1 MRKFLFLAA
10 LFLSGAAAAQQVSIG
25 TSPQGTAGYSMGA
38 ALAKLLTE
46 KSTYQARVQP
56 FSGNSIALA
65 GINQGEVDLSVV
77 NEIEIVEALRGAG
90 SYQGRKQENVR
101 LAAVLYPF
109 TVAILV
115 KKDAPM
121 QSIADLKGKRMT
133 WGYTA
138 QLTLKTVVGA
148 MLANGG
154 LAEAD
159 IQPVLVPNVNRG
171 ADDFAGGKADA
182 FFYALGAAKVTETDA
197 SVGGLRALPL
207 SDAPDAVA
215 RMKKALPQGYVLEIK
230 PRPGLAGIAA
240 PTKVLAYDYV
250 LVAGKHVKDEMVFRL
265 LSAMYENKDILVS
278 SFAGFN
284 AFDPER
290 MSKRIEAEYHTGA
303 QLFMVKTAQWPPR

>member
-25 TSPQGTAGYSMGA
+25 TSPQGSAGYSMGA
-38 ALAKLLTE
+38 ALAKLMAE
-46 KSTYQARVQP
+46 KTPYQARVQP
-56 FSGNSIALA
+56 FTGNSIALA

-101 LAAVLYPF
+101 LATVLYPF

-115 KKDAPM
+115 KKDAPL

-138 QLTLKTVVGA
+138 QLTLKAVVGA
-148 MLANGG
+148 ILANGG
-154 LAEAD
+154 LAEGD

-197 SVGGLRALPL
+197 SVGGLRALAL
-207 SDAPDAVA
+207 SDAPEAVA
-215 RMKKALPQGYVLEIK
+215 RMKKALPQGYVLEVK
-230 PRPGLAGIAA
+230 PRPGLAGVAA

-250 LVAGKHVKDEMVFRL
+250 LVAGKHVKDEMVFRV
-265 LSAMYENKDILVS
+265 LSAMSENKPILAA
-278 SFAGFN
+278 SFGGFN

-290 MSKRIEAEYHTGA
+290 MSKRIEAEYHNGA
-303 QLFMVKTAQWPPR
+303 QLFMVKVGQWPPR

>member
-1 MRKFLFLAA
+1 MKRILFLAA
-10 LFLSGAAAAQQVSIG
+10 LALSASAAAQQVSIG

-38 ALAKLLTE
+38 ALAKLMAE
-46 KSTYQARVQP
+46 KTPYQARVQP
-56 FSGNSIALA
+56 FTGNSIALA
-65 GINQGEVDLSVV
+65 GINQGELDFSVV
-77 NEIEIVEALRGAG
+77 NEIEIVEALQGSG
-90 SYQGRKQENVR
+90 SYQGRRQENVR
-101 LAAVLYPF
+101 LATVLYPF
-109 TVAILV
+109 TVAIMV

-121 QSIADLKGKRMT
+121 QAIADLKGKRMT

-154 LAEAD
+154 LTEND

-197 SVGGLRALPL
+197 SVGGLRVLPL

-215 RMKKALPQGYVLEIK
+215 RMKKALPQGYVYEVH
-230 PRPGLAGIAA
+230 PRPGLAGVAA

-250 LVAGKHVKDEMVFRL
+250 LVAGKHVKDEIVFRL
-265 LSAMYENKDILVS
+265 LSAMAENKALLAA
-278 SFAGFN
+278 SFGGFN

>member
-38 ALAKLLTE
+38 ALAKLLSE

>member
-1 MRKFLFLAA
+1 MRMSLFLAA

-56 FSGNSIALA
+56 FTGNSIALA

-77 NEIEIVEALRGAG
+77 NEIEIVEALQGAG

-101 LAAVLYPF
+101 LATVLYPF

-115 KKDAPM
+115 KKDSPL
-121 QSIADLKGKRMT
+121 QGIADLKGKRMT
-133 WGYTA
+133 WGYSA

-171 ADDFAGGKADA
+171 AEDFAGGKADA

-215 RMKKALPQGYVLEIK
+215 RMKKVLPQGYVLEVK
-230 PRPGLAGIAA
+230 PRPGLAGVAA

>member
-1 MRKFLFLAA
+1 
-10 LFLSGAAAAQQVSIG
+10 
-25 TSPQGTAGYSMGA
+25 
-38 ALAKLLTE
+38 
-46 KSTYQARVQP
+46 
-56 FSGNSIALA
+56 
-65 GINQGEVDLSVV
+65 VV

-207 SDAPDAVA
+207 SDTPEAVA
-215 RMKKALPQGYVLEIK
+215 RMKKALPQGYVLEVK
-230 PRPGLAGIAA
+230 PRPGLAGVAA

>member
-1 MRKFLFLAA
+1 MKTILFLAA
-10 LFLSGAAAAQQVSIG
+10 LVLSGTAAAQQVSIG

-38 ALAKLLTE
+38 ALAKLMAE
-46 KSTYQARVQP
+46 KTPYQARVQP
-56 FSGNSIALA
+56 FTGNSIALA
-65 GINQGEVDLSVV
+65 GMNQGEVDFSVV
-77 NEIEIVEALRGAG
+77 NEIEIVEALQGSG

-121 QSIADLKGKRMT
+121 QTIADLKGKRMT

-154 LAEAD
+154 LSESD

-197 SVGGLRALPL
+197 SVGGLRVLPM

-215 RMKKALPQGYVLEIK
+215 RMKKALPQGYVYEVK
-230 PRPGLAGIAA
+230 PRPGLAGVTA

-250 LVAGKHVKDEMVFRL
+250 LVAGKHVKDEVVFRL
-265 LSAMYENKDILVS
+265 LSAMYENKAILAG
-278 SFAGFN
+278 SFGGFN

>member
-1 MRKFLFLAA
+1 MRMSLFLAA

-56 FSGNSIALA
+56 FTGNSIALA

-77 NEIEIVEALRGAG
+77 NEIEIVEALQGAG

-101 LAAVLYPF
+101 LATVLYPF

-115 KKDAPM
+115 KKDSPL
-121 QSIADLKGKRMT
+121 QGIADLKGKRMT
-133 WGYTA
+133 WGYSA

-171 ADDFAGGKADA
+171 AEDFAGGKADA

-215 RMKKALPQGYVLEIK
+215 RMKKVLPQGYVLEVK
-230 PRPGLAGIAA
+230 PRPGLAGVAA

-284 AFDPER
+284 AFNPER

>member
-1 MRKFLFLAA
+1 MRMSLFLTA

-38 ALAKLLTE
+38 ALAKLLVE
-46 KSTYQARVQP
+46 KSTFQPRVQP

-65 GINQGEVDLSVV
+65 GINRGEVDFSVV

-101 LAAVLYPF
+101 FASVLFPF

-115 KKDAPM
+115 KKDSPI
-121 QSIADLKGKRMT
+121 QGIADLKGKRMT

-138 QLTLKTVVGA
+138 QVTLKTVVGA
-148 MLANGG
+148 LLANGG
-154 LAEAD
+154 LAEGD

-197 SVGGLRALPL
+197 SVGGLRALGV
-207 SDAPDAVA
+207 SDAADAVA
-215 RMKKALPQGYVLEIK
+215 RMKKALPQGYVLEVK
-230 PRPGLAGIAA
+230 PRPGLAGVAA

-250 LVAGKHVKDEMVFRL
+250 LVAGKHVSDEVVFRL
-265 LSAMYENKDILVS
+265 LSAMYENKPILAG
-278 SFAGFN
+278 SFGGFN
-284 AFDPER
+284 AFDPGR

-303 QLFMVKTAQWPPR
+303 QLFMVKAGQWPPR

>member
-1 MRKFLFLAA
+1 MRKMLVLAA

-56 FSGNSIALA
+56 FTGNSIALA

-148 MLANGG
+148 ILANGG
-154 LAEAD
+154 LGEAD

-215 RMKKALPQGYVLEIK
+215 RMKKALPPGYVLELK

-284 AFDPER
+284 AFNPER

-303 QLFMVKTAQWPPR
+303 ELFMLKTAQWPPR

>member
-1 MRKFLFLAA
+1 MRRFLFLAA

-25 TSPQGTAGYSMGA
+25 TSPQGSAGYSMGA
-38 ALAKLLTE
+38 ALAKLMAE
-46 KSTYQARVQP
+46 KTPYQARVQP
-56 FSGNSIALA
+56 FTGNSIALA
-65 GINQGEVDLSVV
+65 GINQGEVDFSVV
-77 NEIEIVEALRGAG
+77 NEIEIVEALQGAG

-101 LAAVLYPF
+101 LATVLYPF

-207 SDAPDAVA
+207 SDAPEAVA
-215 RMKKALPQGYVLEIK
+215 RMKKALPQGYVLEVK
-230 PRPGLAGIAA
+230 PRPGLAGVAA

-290 MSKRIEAEYHTGA
+290 MSKRIEAEYHNGA
-303 QLFMVKTAQWPPR
+303 QMFMVKTAQWPPR

>member
-207 SDAPDAVA
+207 SDTPEAVA
-215 RMKKALPQGYVLEIK
+215 RMKKALPQGYVLEVK
-230 PRPGLAGIAA
+230 PRPGLAGVAA

-250 LVAGKHVKDEMVFRL
+250 LVAGKHVKDEMMFRL

>member
-207 SDAPDAVA
+207 SDTPEAVA
-215 RMKKALPQGYVLEIK
+215 RMKKALPQGYVLEVK
-230 PRPGLAGIAA
+230 PRPGLAGVAA

>member
-10 LFLSGAAAAQQVSIG
+10 LFVSGAAAAQQVSIG

-38 ALAKLLTE
+38 ALAKLMAE
-46 KSTYQARVQP
+46 KTPYQARVQP

-65 GINQGEVDLSVV
+65 GINQGELDFTVA
-77 NEIEIVEALRGAG
+77 NEVEMVEALKGAG
-90 SYQGRKQENVR
+90 AYQGRKQENVR

-115 KKDAPM
+115 KKDSPM

-138 QLTLKTVVGA
+138 QVTLKTVVGA

-154 LAEAD
+154 LGEGD
-159 IQPVLVPNVNRG
+159 IQPVLVPNVVRG

-182 FFYALGAAKVTETDA
+182 FFFVLGAAKVTETDA

-207 SDAPDAVA
+207 SDAPEAVA
-215 RMKKALPQGYVLEIK
+215 RMKKVLPEGYVFEVK
-230 PRPGLAGIAA
+230 PRPGLAGVAV

-250 LVAGKHVKDEMVFRL
+250 LVAGKHVKDEMVFRV
-265 LSAMYENKDILVS
+265 LSAMSENKPILAA
-278 SFAGFN
+278 SFGGFN

-290 MSKRIEAEYHTGA
+290 MSKRIEAEYHNGA

>member
-207 SDAPDAVA
+207 SDAPEAVA
-215 RMKKALPQGYVLEIK
+215 RMKKALPQGYVLEVK
-230 PRPGLAGIAA
+230 PRPGLAGVAA

>member
-25 TSPQGTAGYSMGA
+25 TSPQGSAGYSMGA
-38 ALAKLLTE
+38 ALAKLMAE
-46 KSTYQARVQP
+46 KTPYQARVQP

-65 GINQGEVDLSVV
+65 GINQGEVDFSVV
-77 NEIEIVEALRGAG
+77 NEIEIVEALQGAG

-101 LAAVLYPF
+101 LATVLYPF

>member
-1 MRKFLFLAA
+1 MKTILALAA
-10 LFLSGAAAAQQVSIG
+10 VLFAGAAGAQQISIG
-25 TSPQGTAGYSMGA
+25 TSPQATAGYAMGSA
-38 ALAKLLTE
+38 IAKLMADKMAL
-46 KSTYQARVQP
+46 QARVQP
-56 FSGNSIALA
+56 FTGNSLALA
-65 GINQGEVDLSVV
+65 GMNRGEIDVSVA
-77 NEIEIVEALRGAG
+77 NEVEIVEALSGAG
-90 SYQGRKQENVR
+90 AYQGRKQENVR

-207 SDAPDAVA
+207 SDTPEAVA
-215 RMKKALPQGYVLEIK
+215 RMKKALPQGYVLEVK
-230 PRPGLAGIAA
+230 PRPGLAGVAA

-290 MSKRIEAEYHTGA
+290 MSKRIEAEYHNGA
-303 QLFMVKTAQWPPR
+303 QMFMVKTAQWPPR

>member
-1 MRKFLFLAA
+1 MRKTLFLAA

-56 FSGNSIALA
+56 FTGNSIALA

-215 RMKKALPQGYVLEIK
+215 RMKKALPPGYVLEVK

>member
-1 MRKFLFLAA
+1 MRMLLFLTA

-38 ALAKLLTE
+38 ALAKLLVE
-46 KSTYQARVQP
+46 KSTFQARVQP

-65 GINQGEVDLSVV
+65 GVNQGEVDLSVV
-77 NEIEIVEALRGAG
+77 NEIEIVEALQGAG

-101 LAAVLYPF
+101 FASVLFPF

-115 KKDAPM
+115 KKDSPI
-121 QSIADLKGKRMT
+121 QGIADLKGKRMT
-133 WGYTA
+133 WGYSA
-138 QLTLKTVVGA
+138 QVTLKTVVGA
-148 MLANGG
+148 LLANGG
-154 LAEAD
+154 LAEGD

-171 ADDFAGGKADA
+171 AEDFAGGKADA

-197 SVGGLRALPL
+197 SVGGLRALAV
-207 SDAPDAVA
+207 SDAADAVA
-215 RMKKALPQGYVLEIK
+215 RMKKALPQGYVLEVK
-230 PRPGLAGIAA
+230 PRPGLAGVAA

-250 LVAGKHVKDEMVFRL
+250 LVAGKHVSDEVVFRL
-265 LSAMYENKDILVS
+265 LSAMYENKPILAG
-278 SFAGFN
+278 SFGGFN

-303 QLFMVKTAQWPPR
+303 QAFMVKAGQWPPR

>member
-1 MRKFLFLAA
+1 MRGILFLAA
-10 LFLSGAAAAQQVSIG
+10 LVLSGTAAAQQVSIG

-38 ALAKLLTE
+38 ALAKLMAE
-46 KSTYQARVQP
+46 KTPYQARVQP
-56 FSGNSIALA
+56 FTGNSIALA
-65 GINQGEVDLSVV
+65 GMNQGEVDFSVV
-77 NEIEIVEALRGAG
+77 NEIEIVEALQGSG

-121 QSIADLKGKRMT
+121 QTIADLKGKRMT

-154 LAEAD
+154 LAESD

-197 SVGGLRALPL
+197 SVGGVRVLPM

-215 RMKKALPQGYVLEIK
+215 RMKKALPQGYVYEVK
-230 PRPGLAGIAA
+230 PRPGLAGVSA

-250 LVAGKHVKDEMVFRL
+250 LVAGKHVKDEIVFRL
-265 LSAMYENKDILVS
+265 LSAMYENKPILAG
-278 SFAGFN
+278 SFGGFN
-284 AFDPER
+284 AFDPAR
-290 MSKRIEAEYHTGA
+290 MAKPMEAEYHAGA
-303 QLFMVKTAQWPPR
+303 QMFLIKNAQWPPR